1 MRIGIDIS
9 LIAPPRTGIG
19 NYTYYLVKNLL
30 EINKKNHYILF
41 SNRVIPCDI
50 FDKDLKNNE
59 FKIIKLIPKIRPFLW
74 YLVYLPF
81 YIKRHKIDI
90 FLSTNFFTPVI
101 NWKTKVLTAIH
112 DLTAQKYPQ
121 THKWQARLMHKL
133 FLQSSLKKSNL
144 IISDSES
151 TKMDIIDLFNIPSE
165 KIRVIY
171 PAISEIFKKIEDLN
185 LLKSVKAKYSLPDRY
200 ILFVGTLEPRKN
212 LALLLKA
219 FAELKKTQS
228 IGHKLVIVGRKGWLY
243 SDIFDIIR
251 KEQLLEEIILT
262 GYVEEIDLPAIYS
275 MAEVLV
281 YPSIYEGFGL
291 PPLEAMACGC
301 PVIASNTS
309 SLPEV
314 VGDAGILINP
324 YDVEAL
330 KQAILSVIRDDAL
343 RNLLRDRGLERAK
356 MFSWEK
362 TAKEV
367 LKCFYE
373 II

>member
-1 MRIGIDIS
+1 M
-9 LIAPPRTGIG
+9 
-19 NYTYYLVKNLL
+19 
-30 EINKKNHYILF
+30 
-41 SNRVIPCDI
+41 
-50 FDKDLKNNE
+50 
-59 FKIIKLIPKIRPFLW
+59 
-74 YLVYLPF
+74 
-81 YIKRHKIDI
+81 
-90 FLSTNFFTPVI
+90 
-101 NWKTKVLTAIH
+101 
-112 DLTAQKYPQ
+112 
-121 THKWQARLMHKL
+121 
-133 FLQSSLKKSNL
+133 
-144 IISDSES
+144 
-151 TKMDIIDLFNIPSE
+151 
-165 KIRVIY
+165 
-171 PAISEIFKKIEDLN
+171 
-185 LLKSVKAKYSLPDRY
+185 
-200 ILFVGTLEPRKN
+200 
-212 LALLLKA
+212 
-219 FAELKKTQS
+219 
-228 IGHKLVIVGRKGWLY
+228 
-243 SDIFDIIR
+243 
-251 KEQLLEEIILT
+251 T